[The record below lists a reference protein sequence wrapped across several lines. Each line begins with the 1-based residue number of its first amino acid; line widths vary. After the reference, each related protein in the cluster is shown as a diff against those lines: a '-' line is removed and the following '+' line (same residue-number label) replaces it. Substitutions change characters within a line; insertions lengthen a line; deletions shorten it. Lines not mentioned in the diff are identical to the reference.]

1 MFNYVYHSHLP
12 PPCLSKAELLTQS
25 SPFLFMVPLWSHC
38 RSRSLILMLSV
49 NEAACIVH
57 GVMKRRHDLHTVLEG
72 FFFLCT
78 RARLFCRPVT
88 ENSGHTLTFN
98 SCACASWVRGERG
111 DGCTGRRSQ
120 EVACPFTV
128 ISASAVL
135 SYLHQISDCFVVV
148 IWQQLLTVRHLQFWF
163 WILSRIRQTTFPTK
177 SYGTRWRNSV
187 FDDAHTGLLNQAVS
201 THRFFCLF
209 VF

>member
-1 MFNYVYHSHLP
+1 MIYVWLRGFKKKKSIAHHVRMFNYVYHSHLP

-78 RARLFCRPVT
+78 RARLFYRPVT

-98 SCACASWVRGERG
+98 SCASWVRGERG

-128 ISASAVL
+128 ISASAAL

-148 IWQQLLTVRHLQFWF
+148 IWQQLLTVRHIQFWF
-163 WILSRIRQTTFPTK
+163 
-177 SYGTRWRNSV
+177 
-187 FDDAHTGLLNQAVS
+187 
-201 THRFFCLF
+201 
-209 VF
+209 